1 MEKQYLKVLSASRI
15 KTLETC
21 SWVYWNNYH
30 TKVPQSQNDGALRGT
45 ICHTIFE
52 LLLNKRH
59 LKNYKRIIK
68 KNSIDGDKG
77 VDRLVK
83 KLSSKVKL
91 DESNYKLLN
100 DMILV
105 GLKNDFFGEGGEIVK
120 SEYEFNIKN
129 DNPKYHIRGFID
141 KPIKIKKEMH
151 IIDYKSSKY
160 KFRGDDLEANI
171 QAMMY
176 SLASRKLWPKLKPIV
191 KFLFLRFPKQ
201 PIQELSFDD
210 NKIKGFEYYL
220 EHVNDYI
227 NKFDKESATSNF
239 AADNNKNKWMCQIG
253 GWKCPYKDSYEY
265 YVKLNDNN
273 EIIESSLNNDF
284 KNIENFT
291 VEKRKYD
298 GCPRFNNISINQNSN
313 DILDE
318 MSPSGKDDF
327 QDLS

>member
-1 MEKQYLKVLSASRI
+1 MEKQSLKVLSASRI

-45 ICHTIFE
+45 ICHTVFE

-68 KNSIDGDKG
+68 KNSIDGDEG
-77 VDRLVK
+77 VNRLVK
-83 KLSSKVKL
+83 KLSVKVKL

-120 SEYEFNIKN
+120 PEYDFDIKN
-129 DNPKYHIRGFID
+129 DEPKYHIRGFID

-176 SLASRKLWPKLKPIV
+176 SLASKKLWPKLKPIV

-201 PIQELSFDD
+201 PIQELVFDD
-210 NKIKGFEYYL
+210 NQIKGFEHYL
-220 EHVNDYI
+220 EHINDYV
-227 NKFDKESATSNF
+227 NKFDEESARSNF
-239 AADNNKNKWMCQIG
+239 AVDNVKNKWMCQVG
-253 GWKCPYKDSYEY
+253 GWKCPYKDPYEY
-265 YVKLNDNN
+265 YVKVNN
-273 EIIESSLNNDF
+273 KGEVLESSLDGKF
-284 KNIENFT
+284 KDIKGFK
-291 VEKRKYD
+291 VEKRKYE
-298 GCPRFNNISINQNSN
+298 GCPKFNNITK
-313 DILDE
+313 DEFLD
-318 MSPSGKDDF
+318 KK
-327 QDLS
+327 QDEFLD

>member
-1 MEKQYLKVLSASRI
+1 MEKQSLKTLSASRI

-30 TKVPQSQNDGALRGT
+30 AKVPQSQNDGALRGT
-45 ICHTIFE
+45 ICHTVFE

-68 KNSIDGDKG
+68 KNAIDGDKG
-77 VDRLVK
+77 VDKLVK
-83 KLSSKVKL
+83 KLSAKVKL

-120 SEYEFNIKN
+120 PEYDFDITNEE
-129 DNPKYHIRGFID
+129 PKYHIKGFID

-176 SLASRKLWPKLKPIV
+176 SLASKKLWPKLKPIV

-201 PIQELSFDD
+201 PIQELIFTDEQ
-210 NKIKGFEYYL
+210 IKGFEHYL
-220 EHVNDYI
+220 EHINDYI
-227 NKFDKESATSNF
+227 NKFDEESARANF
-239 AADNNKNKWMCQIG
+239 AVDSQKNKWMCQVG
-253 GWKCPYKDSYEY
+253 GWKCPYKDPYKY
-265 YVKLNDNN
+265 YVKVNDKGEVVETSLENN
-273 EIIESSLNNDF
+273 F
-284 KNIENFT
+284 KDIKGFK
-291 VEKRKYD
+291 VETRDYE
-298 GCPRFNNISINQNSN
+298 GCPKFQSS
-313 DILDE
+313 
-318 MSPSGKDDF
+318 SKKDDF
-327 QDLS
+327 LDDSKDEFLD

>member
-1 MEKQYLKVLSASRI
+1 MEKNSLKVLSASRI

-45 ICHTIFE
+45 ICHTVFE

-68 KNSIDGDKG
+68 KNAIDGDKG
-77 VDRLVK
+77 VDKLVK
-83 KLSSKVKL
+83 KLSAKVKL

-120 SEYEFNIKN
+120 PEYNFDITNEE
-129 DNPKYHIRGFID
+129 PKYHIKGFID

-176 SLASRKLWPKLKPIV
+176 SLASKKLWPKLKPIV

-201 PIQELSFDD
+201 PIQELIFTDEQ
-210 NKIKGFEYYL
+210 IKGFEHYL
-220 EHVNDYI
+220 EHINDYI
-227 NKFDKESATSNF
+227 NKFNEESARANF
-239 AADNNKNKWMCQIG
+239 AVDSQKNKWMCQVG
-253 GWKCPYKDSYEY
+253 GWKCPYKDPYKY
-265 YVKLNDNN
+265 YVKVNEKGEVVETSLENN
-273 EIIESSLNNDF
+273 F
-284 KNIENFT
+284 KDIKGFK
-291 VEKRKYD
+291 VETRDYE
-298 GCPRFNNISINQNSN
+298 GCPKFQSS
-313 DILDE
+313 
-318 MSPSGKDDF
+318 SKKDDF
-327 QDLS
+327 LDDSKDEFLD

>member
-1 MEKQYLKVLSASRI
+1 MEKQSLKTLSASRI

-68 KNSIDGDKG
+68 KNSIDGDEG
-77 VDRLVK
+77 VARLVK
-83 KLSSKVKL
+83 KLSVKVKL

-120 SEYEFNIKN
+120 PEYDFDITNEE
-129 DNPKYHIRGFID
+129 PKYHIKGFID

-176 SLASRKLWPKLKPIV
+176 SLASKKLWPKLKPIV

-201 PIQELSFDD
+201 PIQELIFTDEQ
-210 NKIKGFEYYL
+210 IKGFEHYL
-220 EHVNDYI
+220 EHINDYV
-227 NKFDKESATSNF
+227 NKFNEESARANF
-239 AADNNKNKWMCQIG
+239 AVDSQKNKWMCQVG
-253 GWKCPYKDSYEY
+253 GWKCPYKDPYKY
-265 YVKLNDNN
+265 YVKVNDKGEVVETSLENN
-273 EIIESSLNNDF
+273 F
-284 KNIENFT
+284 KDIKGFK
-291 VEKRKYD
+291 VETRDYE
-298 GCPRFNNISINQNSN
+298 GCPKFQSS
-313 DILDE
+313 
-318 MSPSGKDDF
+318 SKKDDF
-327 QDLS
+327 LDDSKDEFLD

>member
-1 MEKQYLKVLSASRI
+1 MEKQSLKTLSASRI

-59 LKNYKRIIK
+59 LKNYKKIIK
-68 KNSIDGDKG
+68 KNSIDGDEG
-77 VDRLVK
+77 VAQLVK
-83 KLSSKVKL
+83 KLSAKVKL

-120 SEYEFNIKN
+120 PEYDFDITNEK
-129 DNPKYHIRGFID
+129 PKYHIKGFID

-176 SLASRKLWPKLKPIV
+176 SLASKKIWPKLKPII

-201 PIQELSFDD
+201 PIQELSFSDD
-210 NKIKGFEYYL
+210 EIKGFEHYL
-220 EHVNDYI
+220 EHINDYI
-227 NKFDKESATSNF
+227 NKFNEESARTNF
-239 AADNNKNKWMCQIG
+239 AIDSQKNKWMCQVG
-253 GWKCPYKDSYEY
+253 GWKCPYKDPYTY
-265 YVKLNDNN
+265 YVKINDKGEVVETSLQNN
-273 EIIESSLNNDF
+273 F
-284 KNIENFT
+284 KDIKGFK
-291 VEKRKYD
+291 VETRDYE
-298 GCPRFNNISINQNSN
+298 GCPKFQSNSSKDNPSSNNLK
-313 DILDE
+313 DEFLD
-318 MSPSGKDDF
+318 
-327 QDLS
+327 

>member
-1 MEKQYLKVLSASRI
+1 MEKQSLKVLSASRI

-45 ICHTIFE
+45 ICHTVFE

-68 KNSIDGDKG
+68 KNAIDGDKG
-77 VDRLVK
+77 VDTLVK
-83 KLSSKVKL
+83 KLSAKVKL

-120 SEYEFNIKN
+120 PEYDFDIKN
-129 DNPKYHIRGFID
+129 DEPKYHIRGFID

-176 SLASRKLWPKLKPIV
+176 SLASKKLWPKLKPIV

-201 PIQELSFDD
+201 PIQELVFDD
-210 NKIKGFEYYL
+210 NQIKGFEHYL
-220 EHVNDYI
+220 EHVNDYV
-227 NKFDKESATSNF
+227 NKFDEESARSNF
-239 AADNNKNKWMCQIG
+239 AVDSVKNKWMCQVG
-253 GWKCPYKDSYEY
+253 GWKCPYKDPYKY
-265 YVKLNDNN
+265 YVKINDKG
-273 EIIESSLNNDF
+273 EVIETSLQDNF
-284 KNIENFT
+284 KDIKGFK
-291 VEKRKYD
+291 VETRTYE
-298 GCPRFNNISINQNSN
+298 GCPKFQTSSTK
-313 DILDE
+313 DEFLDD
-318 MSPSGKDDF
+318 SKDEFLD
-327 QDLS
+327 

>member
-1 MEKQYLKVLSASRI
+1 METKPLKTLSASRI

-30 TKVPQSQNDGALRGT
+30 TKVPQNQNDGALRGT
-45 ICHTIFE
+45 ICHTVFE

-68 KNSIDGDKG
+68 KNAINGDEG
-77 VDRLVK
+77 IDRLVK
-83 KLSSKVKL
+83 KLSVKVKL

-105 GLKNDFFGEGGEIVK
+105 GLKSDFFGEGGEIVK
-120 SEYEFNIKN
+120 PEYDFDIINE
-129 DNPKYHIRGFID
+129 DPKYHIKGFID

-176 SLASRKLWPKLKPIV
+176 SLASKKLWPKLKPIV

-210 NKIKGFEYYL
+210 NEIKGFEHYL
-220 EHVNDYI
+220 EHI
-227 NKFDKESATSNF
+227 NKYVDNFDENSAQANF
-239 AADNNKNKWMCQIG
+239 AIDNVKNKWMCQVG
-253 GWKCPYKDSYEY
+253 GWKCPYKDPYEY
-265 YVKLNDNN
+265 YVKLNDKN
-273 EIIESSLNNDF
+273 EVIESSLDGKF
-284 KNIENFT
+284 KNIEGFKI
-291 VEKRKYD
+291 EKRSYQ
-298 GCPRFNNISINQNSN
+298 GCPKFNNNKKDDFLEEDTIK
-313 DILDE
+313 
-318 MSPSGKDDF
+318 GKDDF
-327 QDLS
+327 LS

>member
-1 MEKQYLKVLSASRI
+1 MASENKNLKVLSASRI

-59 LKNYKRIIK
+59 LKNYKKIIK
-68 KNSIDGDKG
+68 KNAIDGDKG
-77 VDRLVK
+77 IDKLVK
-83 KLSSKVKL
+83 KLSSKAKL

-105 GLKNDFFGEGGEIVK
+105 GLKNDFFGEGGKIVK
-120 SEYEFNIKN
+120 PEYDFDIVN
-129 DNPKYHIRGFID
+129 DSPKYHIKGFID

-176 SLASRKLWPKLKPIV
+176 SLASKKIWPKLKPIV

-210 NKIKGFEYYL
+210 EQIKGFEYYL
-220 EHVNDYI
+220 EHINDYI
-227 NKFDKESATSNF
+227 DKFDENSAKSNF
-239 AADNNKNKWMCQIG
+239 AIDNEKNKWMCQVG
-253 GWKCPYKDSYEY
+253 GWKCPYKDPYEY
-265 YVKLNDNN
+265 YVKLNNN
-273 EIIESSLNNDF
+273 GEIIETSLENNFKDTENYKIETRKYEGCPKF
-284 KNIENFT
+284 KNQ
-291 VEKRKYD
+291 K
-298 GCPRFNNISINQNSN
+298 
-313 DILDE
+313 
-318 MSPSGKDDF
+318 KDDF
-327 QDLS
+327 LE

>member
-1 MEKQYLKVLSASRI
+1 MEKEVKPLSASRI

-30 TKVPQSQNDGALRGT
+30 TKVPQTSNDGALRGT

-68 KNSIDGDKG
+68 ANSISGDIA
-77 VDRLVK
+77 VQRLVK
-83 KLSSKVKL
+83 KLANKVKL
-91 DESNYKLLN
+91 DEKNDKLLN
-100 DMILV
+100 DMILI
-105 GLKNDFFGEGGEIVK
+105 GLKHDFFGEGGEIVK
-120 SEYEFNIKN
+120 PEYAFDIKN
-129 DNPKYHIRGFID
+129 DSPKYHIKGFID

-176 SLASRKLWPKLKPIV
+176 SLASKKLWPKLKPIV

-201 PIQELSFDD
+201 PFQELQFDD
-210 NKIKGFEYYL
+210 NQIKGFEHYL
-220 EHVNDYI
+220 EHINEYVN
-227 NKFDKESATSNF
+227 NFDENSAKANF
-239 AADNNKNKWMCQIG
+239 AIDSEKNKWMCQIG
-253 GWKCPYKDSYEY
+253 GWKCPYKDAYEY

-273 EIIESSLNNDF
+273 QVVESSLDGNF
-284 KNIENFT
+284 KNIIGFKI
-291 VEKRKYD
+291 EKRQYE
-298 GCPRFNNISINQNSN
+298 GCPKWKRKDKSS
-313 DILDE
+313 
-318 MSPSGKDDF
+318 DDF
-327 QDLS
+327 SDLH

>member
-1 MEKQYLKVLSASRI
+1 MEKQSLKVLSASRI

-45 ICHTIFE
+45 ICHTVFE

-59 LKNYKRIIK
+59 FKNYKRIIK
-68 KNSIDGDKG
+68 KNAIDGDEG
-77 VDRLVK
+77 INRLVK
-83 KLSSKVKL
+83 KLSAKVKL

-105 GLKNDFFGEGGEIVK
+105 GLKNDFFGEGGKIIK
-120 SEYEFNIKN
+120 PEYDFNIQN
-129 DNPKYHIRGFID
+129 DEPKYHIRGFID

-176 SLASRKLWPKLKPIV
+176 SLASKKLWPKLKPIV

-201 PIQELSFDD
+201 PIQELVFDD
-210 NKIKGFEYYL
+210 NQINGFEHYL
-220 EHVNDYI
+220 EHINDYV
-227 NKFDKESATSNF
+227 NKFDEESARSNF
-239 AADNNKNKWMCQIG
+239 AIDSVKNKWMCQIG
-253 GWKCPYKDSYEY
+253 GWKCPYKDPYKY
-265 YVKLNDNN
+265 YVKVNN
-273 EIIESSLNNDF
+273 KGEVIETSLEDDF
-284 KNIENFT
+284 KDIKGFK
-291 VEKRKYD
+291 VETRTYE
-298 GCPRFNNISINQNSN
+298 GCPKFQTSSDKNEF
-313 DILDE
+313 LDD
-318 MSPSGKDDF
+318 SKDEFLD
-327 QDLS
+327 

>member
-1 MEKQYLKVLSASRI
+1 MEKQSLKTLSASRI

-30 TKVPQSQNDGALRGT
+30 AKVPQSQNDGALRGT
-45 ICHTIFE
+45 ICHTVFE

-68 KNSIDGDKG
+68 KNAIDGDKG
-77 VDRLVK
+77 VDKLVK
-83 KLSSKVKL
+83 KLSAKVKL

-120 SEYEFNIKN
+120 PEYDFDITNEE
-129 DNPKYHIRGFID
+129 PKYHIKGFID

-151 IIDYKSSKY
+151 IVDYKSSKY

-176 SLASRKLWPKLKPIV
+176 SLASKKLWPKLKPIV

-201 PIQELSFDD
+201 PIQELIFTDEQ
-210 NKIKGFEYYL
+210 IKGFEHYL
-220 EHVNDYI
+220 EHINDYI
-227 NKFDKESATSNF
+227 NKFNEESARANF
-239 AADNNKNKWMCQIG
+239 AVDSQKNKWMCQVG
-253 GWKCPYKDSYEY
+253 GWKCPYKDPYKY
-265 YVKLNDNN
+265 YVKVNEKGEVVETSLENN
-273 EIIESSLNNDF
+273 F
-284 KNIENFT
+284 KDIKGFK
-291 VEKRKYD
+291 VETRDYE
-298 GCPRFNNISINQNSN
+298 GCPKFQSS
-313 DILDE
+313 
-318 MSPSGKDDF
+318 SKKDDF
-327 QDLS
+327 LDDSKDEFLD

>member
-1 MEKQYLKVLSASRI
+1 MEKQSLKVLSASRI

-45 ICHTIFE
+45 ICHTVFE

-68 KNSIDGDKG
+68 KNAIDGDEG
-77 VDRLVK
+77 VNRLVK
-83 KLSSKVKL
+83 KLSVKVKL

-120 SEYEFNIKN
+120 PEYDFNIQN
-129 DNPKYHIRGFID
+129 DEPKYHIRGFID

-176 SLASRKLWPKLKPIV
+176 SLASKKLWPKLKPIV

-201 PIQELSFDD
+201 PIQELSFDED
-210 NKIKGFEYYL
+210 QIKGFEHYL
-220 EHVNDYI
+220 EHINNYVNI
-227 NKFDKESATSNF
+227 FDENSAQANF
-239 AADNNKNKWMCQIG
+239 AIDNVKNKWMCQVG

-265 YVKLNDNN
+265 YVKLDKNGNQV
-273 EIIESSLNNDF
+273 ESSLNNDF
-284 KNIENFT
+284 KNLEGFT
-291 VEKRKYD
+291 VETRKYE
-298 GCPRFNNISINQNSN
+298 GCPKFKKPITSN
-313 DILDE
+313 KADEFLD
-318 MSPSGKDDF
+318 
-327 QDLS
+327 

>member
-1 MEKQYLKVLSASRI
+1 MEKQSLKVLSASRI

-59 LKNYKRIIK
+59 IKNYKRIIK
-68 KNSIDGDKG
+68 KNAIDGDEG
-77 VDRLVK
+77 VNRLVK
-83 KLSSKVKL
+83 KLSLKVKL
-91 DESNYKLLN
+91 EESNYKLLN

-120 SEYEFNIKN
+120 PEYDFNIQN
-129 DNPKYHIRGFID
+129 DEPKYHIRGFID

-176 SLASRKLWPKLKPIV
+176 SLASKKLWPKLKPIV

-201 PIQELSFDD
+201 PIQELVFDD
-210 NKIKGFEYYL
+210 NQIKGFEHYL
-220 EHVNDYI
+220 EHINDYV
-227 NKFDKESATSNF
+227 NKFDEESARSNF
-239 AADNNKNKWMCQIG
+239 AIDSAKNKWMCQVG
-253 GWKCPYKDSYEY
+253 GWKCPYKDSYKY
-265 YVKLNDNN
+265 YVKVNDKG
-273 EIIESSLNNDF
+273 EVIETSLEDNF
-284 KNIENFT
+284 KDIEGFK
-291 VEKRKYD
+291 VETRTYE
-298 GCPRFNNISINQNSN
+298 GCPKFQTSSDKNEF
-313 DILDE
+313 LDD
-318 MSPSGKDDF
+318 SKDEFLD
-327 QDLS
+327 

>member
-1 MEKQYLKVLSASRI
+1 MEKQSLKVLSASRI

-68 KNSIDGDKG
+68 KNAIDGDKG
-77 VDRLVK
+77 VDKLVK
-83 KLSSKVKL
+83 KLSAKVKL
-91 DESNYKLLN
+91 DETNYKLLN

-105 GLKNDFFGEGGEIVK
+105 GLKNDFFGEDGEIVK
-120 SEYEFNIKN
+120 PEYDFDIKN
-129 DNPKYHIRGFID
+129 DEPKYHIRGFID

-176 SLASRKLWPKLKPIV
+176 SLASKKLWPKLKPIV

-201 PIQELSFDD
+201 PIQELVFDD
-210 NKIKGFEYYL
+210 NQIRGFEHYL
-220 EHVNDYI
+220 EHINDYV
-227 NKFDKESATSNF
+227 NKFDEESARSNF
-239 AADNNKNKWMCQIG
+239 AVDSVKNKWMCQVG
-253 GWKCPYKDSYEY
+253 GWKCPYKDPYKY
-265 YVKLNDNN
+265 YVKVNDKG
-273 EIIESSLNNDF
+273 EVIETSLEDNF
-284 KNIENFT
+284 KDIEGFK
-291 VEKRKYD
+291 VETRTYE
-298 GCPRFNNISINQNSN
+298 GCPKFQTNSAKN
-313 DILDE
+313 EFLDD
-318 MSPSGKDDF
+318 SKDEFLD
-327 QDLS
+327 

>member
-1 MEKQYLKVLSASRI
+1 MEKQSLKTLSASRI

-30 TKVPQSQNDGALRGT
+30 AKVPQSQNDGALRGT
-45 ICHTIFE
+45 ICHTVFE

-68 KNSIDGDKG
+68 KNAIDGDKG
-77 VDRLVK
+77 VDKLVK
-83 KLSSKVKL
+83 KLSAKVKL
-91 DESNYKLLN
+91 DETNYKLLN

-120 SEYEFNIKN
+120 PEYDFDITNEE
-129 DNPKYHIRGFID
+129 PKYHIKGFID

-176 SLASRKLWPKLKPIV
+176 SLASKKLWPKLKPIV

-201 PIQELSFDD
+201 PIQELIFTDEQ
-210 NKIKGFEYYL
+210 IKGFEHYL
-220 EHVNDYI
+220 EHINDYV
-227 NKFDKESATSNF
+227 NKFDEESARSNF
-239 AADNNKNKWMCQIG
+239 AIDSAKNKWMCQVG
-253 GWKCPYKDSYEY
+253 GWKCPYKDPYKY
-265 YVKLNDNN
+265 YVKVNN
-273 EIIESSLNNDF
+273 KGEVVETSLENNF
-284 KNIENFT
+284 KDIKGFK
-291 VEKRKYD
+291 VETRYYE
-298 GCPRFNNISINQNSN
+298 GCPKFQNNSKKDNF
-313 DILDE
+313 LDD
-318 MSPSGKDDF
+318 SKDEFLD
-327 QDLS
+327 

>member
-1 MEKQYLKVLSASRI
+1 MASENKNLKILSASRI

-30 TKVPQSQNDGALRGT
+30 AKVPQSQNDGALRGT
-45 ICHTIFE
+45 ICHTVFE

-68 KNSIDGDKG
+68 KNAINGDEG
-77 VDRLVK
+77 VDKLVK
-83 KLSSKVKL
+83 KLSAKVKL

-105 GLKNDFFGEGGEIVK
+105 GLKHDFFGGDGEIVK
-120 SEYEFNIKN
+120 PEYDFNIIN
-129 DNPKYHIRGFID
+129 EEPKYHIKGFID
-141 KPIKIKKEMH
+141 KPVKIKKEMH

-176 SLASRKLWPKLKPIV
+176 SLASKKLWPKLKPIV

-201 PIQELSFDD
+201 PIQELSFDEEQ
-210 NKIKGFEYYL
+210 IKGFEHYL
-220 EHVNDYI
+220 EHINDYI
-227 NKFDKESATSNF
+227 NKFDENSAKSNF
-239 AADNNKNKWMCQIG
+239 AIDSEKNRWMCQIG

-265 YVKLNDNN
+265 YVKLNDKN
-273 EIIESSLNNDF
+273 EIVETSLDNNF
-284 KNIENFT
+284 KNLEGFKIETRIYN
-291 VEKRKYD
+291 
-298 GCPRFNNISINQNSN
+298 GCPKFKNQVKK
-313 DILDE
+313 
-318 MSPSGKDDF
+318 KDDF
-327 QDLS
+327 LE

>member
-1 MEKQYLKVLSASRI
+1 MEKQSLKTLSASRI

-30 TKVPQSQNDGALRGT
+30 AKVPQSQNDGALRGT
-45 ICHTIFE
+45 ICHTVFE

-68 KNSIDGDKG
+68 KNAIDGDKG
-77 VDRLVK
+77 VDKLVK
-83 KLSSKVKL
+83 KLSAKVKL

-120 SEYEFNIKN
+120 PEYDFDITNEE
-129 DNPKYHIRGFID
+129 PKYHIKGFID

-176 SLASRKLWPKLKPIV
+176 SLASKKLWPKLKPIV

-201 PIQELSFDD
+201 PIQELIFTDEQ
-210 NKIKGFEYYL
+210 IKGFEHYL
-220 EHVNDYI
+220 EHINDYI
-227 NKFDKESATSNF
+227 NKFNEESARANF
-239 AADNNKNKWMCQIG
+239 AIDNQKNKWMCQVG
-253 GWKCPYKDSYEY
+253 GWKCPYKDPYKY
-265 YVKLNDNN
+265 YVKVNDKGEVVETSLENN
-273 EIIESSLNNDF
+273 F
-284 KNIENFT
+284 KDIKGFN
-291 VEKRKYD
+291 VETRNYE
-298 GCPRFNNISINQNSN
+298 GCPKFQSNSKKDN
-313 DILDE
+313 FLDD
-318 MSPSGKDDF
+318 SKDEFLD
-327 QDLS
+327 

>member
-1 MEKQYLKVLSASRI
+1 MEKQSLKTLSASRI

-30 TKVPQSQNDGALRGT
+30 TKVPQRSNDGSDRGT

-68 KNSIDGDKG
+68 KNSIDGDEG
-77 VDRLVK
+77 VNRLVK

-120 SEYEFNIKN
+120 PEYDFNIQN
-129 DNPKYHIRGFID
+129 DEPKYHIRGFID

-176 SLASRKLWPKLKPIV
+176 SLASKKLWPKLKPIV

-201 PIQELSFDD
+201 PIQELIFTDEQ
-210 NKIKGFEYYL
+210 IKGFEHYL
-220 EHVNDYI
+220 EHINNYI
-227 NKFDKESATSNF
+227 NKFNEESARANF
-239 AADNNKNKWMCQIG
+239 AVDNQKNKWMCQVG
-253 GWKCPYKDSYEY
+253 GWKCPYKDPYKY
-265 YVKLNDNN
+265 YVKVNDKGEVVETSLENN
-273 EIIESSLNNDF
+273 F
-284 KNIENFT
+284 KDIKGFK
-291 VEKRKYD
+291 VETRDYE
-298 GCPRFNNISINQNSN
+298 GCPKFQSNSTKDN
-313 DILDE
+313 FLD
-318 MSPSGKDDF
+318 SSKDEFLD
-327 QDLS
+327 

>member
-1 MEKQYLKVLSASRI
+1 MTQQNKTLSASRI

-21 SWVYWNNYH
+21 SWTYWLNYH
-30 TKVPQSQNDGALRGT
+30 LKIPQRSNDGSDRGT

-77 VDRLVK
+77 VARLVK
-83 KLSSKVKL
+83 KLSEKVKL

-120 SEYEFNIKN
+120 PEYDFDITNEE
-129 DNPKYHIRGFID
+129 PKYHIKGFID

-176 SLASRKLWPKLKPIV
+176 SLASKKLWPKLKPIV

-201 PIQELSFDD
+201 PIQELIFTDEQ
-210 NKIKGFEYYL
+210 IKGFEHYL
-220 EHVNDYI
+220 EHINDYI
-227 NKFDKESATSNF
+227 NKFNEESARANF
-239 AADNNKNKWMCQIG
+239 AIDNQKNKWMCQVG
-253 GWKCPYKDSYEY
+253 GWKCPYKDPYTY
-265 YVKLNDNN
+265 YVKVNDQGQVVETSLENN
-273 EIIESSLNNDF
+273 FKDIKGFKIETRDY
-284 KNIENFT
+284 E
-291 VEKRKYD
+291 
-298 GCPRFNNISINQNSN
+298 GCPKFQSS
-313 DILDE
+313 
-318 MSPSGKDDF
+318 SKKDDF
-327 QDLS
+327 LDGSKDEFLD

>member
-1 MEKQYLKVLSASRI
+1 MEKQSLKVLSASRI

-68 KNSIDGDKG
+68 KNAIDGDKG
-77 VDRLVK
+77 VDKLVK
-83 KLSSKVKL
+83 KLSTKVKL

-120 SEYEFNIKN
+120 PEYDFDIKN
-129 DNPKYHIRGFID
+129 DEPKYHIRGFID

-176 SLASRKLWPKLKPIV
+176 SLASKKLWPKLKPIV

-201 PIQELSFDD
+201 PIQELVFDD
-210 NKIKGFEYYL
+210 NQIKGFEHYL
-220 EHVNDYI
+220 EHINDYV
-227 NKFDKESATSNF
+227 NKFDEESARSNF
-239 AADNNKNKWMCQIG
+239 AVDSVKNKWMCQVG
-253 GWKCPYKDSYEY
+253 GWKCPYKDPYKY
-265 YVKLNDNN
+265 YVKVNDKG
-273 EIIESSLNNDF
+273 EIVETSLEDNF
-284 KNIENFT
+284 KDIKGFK
-291 VEKRKYD
+291 VETRTYE
-298 GCPRFNNISINQNSN
+298 GCPKFQTSSV
-313 DILDE
+313 
-318 MSPSGKDDF
+318 KDDF
-327 QDLS
+327 LDDSKDEFLD

>member
-1 MEKQYLKVLSASRI
+1 MEKQSLKVLSASRI

-68 KNSIDGDKG
+68 KNAIDGDKG
-77 VDRLVK
+77 VDKLVK
-83 KLSSKVKL
+83 KLSAKVKL

-100 DMILV
+100 NMILV

-120 SEYEFNIKN
+120 PEYDFNIEN
-129 DNPKYHIRGFID
+129 DEPKYHIRGFID

-176 SLASRKLWPKLKPIV
+176 SLASKKLWPKLKPIV

-201 PIQELSFDD
+201 PIQELVFDD
-210 NKIKGFEYYL
+210 NQIKGFEHYL
-220 EHVNDYI
+220 EHINDYV
-227 NKFDKESATSNF
+227 NKFDEELARSNF
-239 AADNNKNKWMCQIG
+239 AVDSVKNKWMCQIG
-253 GWKCPYKDSYEY
+253 GWKCPYKDPYKY
-265 YVKLNDNN
+265 YVKVNDKG
-273 EIIESSLNNDF
+273 EVIETSLEDNF
-284 KNIENFT
+284 KDIEGFK
-291 VEKRKYD
+291 VETRKYE
-298 GCPRFNNISINQNSN
+298 GCPKFQTNSAKN
-313 DILDE
+313 EFLDD
-318 MSPSGKDDF
+318 SKDEFLD
-327 QDLS
+327 